1 MSLTGSQEPEGDPI
15 YSVVNLNTET
25 RNRAATQAV
34 PTPRELDRN
43 VGECSDGYHLKFA
56 QR

>member
-43 VGECSDGYHLKFA
+43 VGECSDGYHLEFA